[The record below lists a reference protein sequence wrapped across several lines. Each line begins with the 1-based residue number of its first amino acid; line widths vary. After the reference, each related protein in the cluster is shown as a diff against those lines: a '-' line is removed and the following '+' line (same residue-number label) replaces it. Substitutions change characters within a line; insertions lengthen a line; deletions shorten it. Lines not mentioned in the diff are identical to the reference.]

1 MLLTTRQ
8 NSSVGWAARVVRN
21 RGGVGAELNRLKLC
35 AMRVQAR
42 NGFGRGMH
50 DQGAGAL
57 QTGRIDYQR
66 QRLSRVEKLM
76 REKDLVD
83 AAERPGTEQF
93 GRRPGRGHAWSLT
106 GID

>member
-1 MLLTTRQ
+1 
-8 NSSVGWAARVVRN
+8 
-21 RGGVGAELNRLKLC
+21 
-35 AMRVQAR
+35 
-42 NGFGRGMH
+42 
-50 DQGAGAL
+50 
-57 QTGRIDYQR
+57 
-66 QRLSRVEKLM
+66 M